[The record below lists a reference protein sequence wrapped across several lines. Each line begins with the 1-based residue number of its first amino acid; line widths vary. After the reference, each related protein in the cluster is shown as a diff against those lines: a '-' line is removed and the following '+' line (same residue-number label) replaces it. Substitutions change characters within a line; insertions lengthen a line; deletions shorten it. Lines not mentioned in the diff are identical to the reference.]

1 MSGSAGS
8 AAFAGSAT
16 CSEPGESDEETGFVH
31 PGGLHKQSD
40 LDRMKLM
47 VRAGVEPYA
56 SAARELANHARAR
69 FDYVV
74 RGSDLQTVVN
84 RDGTNGPEFESD
96 ATAAYL
102 NALMWAVTGDE
113 RHAEKCVEIFNAWR
127 NVTEVTGGG
136 TEALNAG
143 LFAWKMVEAAEIIKS
158 TFDGWSAADVQAFS
172 NMLVRPGYSNSE
184 VPASLTESNGTFY
197 WRIYRGDPG
206 RHGNQDLI
214 AWRAMITMGVFLDN
228 RIMFERALRYFKGEP
243 HRSDDLPYASGPPP
257 AGVQSADNEYFTTYQ
272 VGASTNAEAD
282 HGYNGVLE
290 HYVWPSG
297 QNQESSRD
305 QQHAF
310 FGLGIC
316 AGIAEVAWN
325 QGDGVYN
332 ALDYRLLKGFEHMA
346 RYNVSSLA
354 SFPDQPTPWEPTG
367 ADFLQR
373 LDRTGRWFSKR
384 INPYFESDFVTSS
397 RGDFPGKRPV
407 FEQPYAHYRVRMGRS
422 STETLWTE
430 RARDVSIDLAGYE
443 GVGFS
448 LDHPGWGALTFRR
461 PTGAAGDP
469 ISGFSEGL
477 PVFVIP
483 ELPGTLRAVHYDHFP
498 IDGEGHTYHDTTAEN
513 AGSRY
518 RSDGVDIGCG
528 PDGREVVADLAAGE
542 WLSYTVFV
550 PENGAYPIA
559 LTYSAT
565 AAGGSV
571 RFASAGSD
579 VTSDVALPS
588 TNGDAM
594 TFSVGTAELAA
605 GVQTLRLY
613 VSGTPGDMML
623 AEIVVRAP

>member
-1 MSGSAGS
+1 
-8 AAFAGSAT
+8 
-16 CSEPGESDEETGFVH
+16 
-31 PGGLHKQSD
+31 
-40 LDRMKLM
+40 M

-56 SAARELANHARAR
+56 TAFSELANHARAS

-74 RGSDLQTVVN
+74 RGSESQTIVN
-84 RDGTNGPEFESD
+84 REGTNGPEFEAD

-143 LFAWKMVEAAEIIKS
+143 LFVWKMVEAAEIIKS
-158 TFDGWSAADVQAFS
+158 TFDGWAAADARAFS
-172 NMLVRPGYSNSE
+172 DMLVYPGYSSTT
-184 VPASLTESNGTFY
+184 VPATLGPTNGSFY
-197 WRIYRGDPG
+197 WRIHRGDPG

-228 RIMFERALRYFKGEP
+228 RIMFDRALRYFKGEP
-243 HRSDDLPYASGPPP
+243 HRADDLPYAPGPPP
-257 AGVQSADNEYFTTYQ
+257 AGTQSADNEYFTTYQ
-272 VGASTNAEAD
+272 VGASSNAEPD
-282 HGYNGVLE
+282 YGYNGVLE

-332 ALDYRLLKGFEHMA
+332 ALDDRLLTGFEHMA
-346 RYNVSSLA
+346 RYNVSFLA
-354 SFPDQPTPWEPTG
+354 SFPEQTTPWEPSG

-384 INPYFESDFVTSS
+384 INPYFESDFVSVS

-407 FEQPYAHYRVRMGRS
+407 FEQPFAHYRVRMGRS
-422 STETLWTE
+422 TTETLWTE
-430 RARDVSIDLAGYE
+430 RGRDVSIERGGYE

-461 PTGAAGDP
+461 ATWAAGDP
-469 ISGFSEGL
+469 ISGFSNGV
-477 PVFVIP
+477 PVFGVP
-483 ELPGTLRAVHYDHFP
+483 ELPGTLRAANYDHFP
-498 IDGEGHTYHDTTAEN
+498 IDGEGHTFHDTTPGN
-513 AGSRY
+513 SGGRY
-518 RSDGVDIGCG
+518 RNDAVDLGCG
-528 PDGREVVADLAAGE
+528 TDGRHVVTELAGGE

-550 PENGAYPIA
+550 PESGAYPMA
-559 LTYSAT
+559 VTYSAT
-565 AAGGSV
+565 ASGGAV
-571 RFASAGSD
+571 RVASAGSD
-579 VTSDVALPS
+579 LTDDVSLPT
-588 TNGDAM
+588 TNGAMM
-594 TFSVGTAELAA
+594 TFSVGTPTLTP
-605 GVQTLRLY
+605 GVQTLRVY
-613 VSGTPGDMML
+613 VSGSPGDL
-623 AEIVVRAP
+623 SLSEIVVRSP